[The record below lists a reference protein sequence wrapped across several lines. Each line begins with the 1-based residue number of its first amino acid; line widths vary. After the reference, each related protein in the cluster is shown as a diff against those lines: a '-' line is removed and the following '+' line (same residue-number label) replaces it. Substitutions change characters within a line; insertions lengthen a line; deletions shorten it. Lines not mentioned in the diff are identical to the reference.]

1 MTEDDTIRALR
12 RISYE
17 KLRADMTE
25 SGILVKPEHQE
36 AELDEFLMV
45 RGWTKD
51 ELIRELLNEL
61 KGMREDVDC
70 DDDYEEYDDY
80 PELDEDDSE

>member
-17 KLRADMTE
+17 KLRTDMTE

-61 KGMREDVDC
+61 KGMGEDVDC

-80 PELDEDDSE
+80 PELDEYDSE